1 MPRRLVPYA
10 ALVLSTAFLAGA
22 ASAQEVKR
30 TDLGRSPLDGDAKK
44 EIVVQLVEIPPGATS
59 RRHFHNGQEAFYVLE
74 GGKVQLSGKEPIDRA
89 AGEHGINQR
98 EVPHA
103 GYTNV
108 GDKPLKILSVYIVD
122 KDKPLQVPVP

>member
-1 MPRRLVPYA
+1 MPRRPLLLPTLALGA
-10 ALVLSTAFLAGA
+10 ALIAGA

-30 TDLGRSPLDGDAKK
+30 TDLGRSPLSGDESK

-74 GGKVQLSGKEPIDRA
+74 GGKVQAPGKDPIDRA

-108 GDKPLKILSVYIVD
+108 GDKPLRILSVYIVD